1 MPSASVL
8 PSPEE
13 IRAAAVRL
21 APYIRRTPLRRSE
34 GLSEFMGGD
43 VWLKLECE
51 QLTGSYKIRG
61 ATNALTSLDP
71 AVRARGVITAS
82 AGNHGLGVAAA
93 AKELGIAATVY
104 VPSTA
109 PAIKRDRIV
118 ALGAT
123 VDETA
128 PHYDAAEALA
138 RAHAAR
144 TGATFVSPCTGHVVL
159 AGQGTVALEVLE
171 DLPTVRTVIAAVGGA
186 GLTGG
191 IAGLLRAEAPSVRLV
206 GAQSERTNAMAIALA
221 SGKPTEIPY
230 LPTLAD
236 GLAGMADADML
247 AQAKAALDQIVVVT
261 EDDVASAIAFLWI
274 EEGLKVEGA
283 GAVPVAAVMEGQVA
297 KLEFPVAI
305 VVSGGN
311 IDDDKHRAVLDG
323 KYNGS

>member
-1 MPSASVL
+1 
-8 PSPEE
+8 
-13 IRAAAVRL
+13 
-21 APYIRRTPLRRSE
+21 
-34 GLSEFMGGD
+34 
-43 VWLKLECE
+43 
-51 QLTGSYKIRG
+51 
-61 ATNALTSLDP
+61 
-71 AVRARGVITAS
+71 
-82 AGNHGLGVAAA
+82 
-93 AKELGIAATVY
+93 
-104 VPSTA
+104 
-109 PAIKRDRIV
+109 
-118 ALGAT
+118 
-123 VDETA
+123 
-128 PHYDAAEALA
+128 
-138 RAHAAR
+138 
-144 TGATFVSPCTGHVVL
+144 
-159 AGQGTVALEVLE
+159 
-171 DLPTVRTVIAAVGGA
+171 
-186 GLTGG
+186 
-191 IAGLLRAEAPSVRLV
+191 VRLV